1 MGSNSE
7 HKDESK
13 KNTRK
18 LPSLYSDIIGALL
31 ISFSTSAEPMR
42 YIVACDLF
50 GYVNSA
56 INYCRLKDVVDSDSG
71 KSYSVLM
78 VESLNVLNAAVQQ
91 FKTGEIYM
99 GNEYLHQVMNILKQ
113 IIIDNNLISP
123 GWSYV
128 SNPLGT
134 ASVDLDRVQNSRYKE
149 I

>member
-1 MGSNSE
+1 MTNNSE

-18 LPSLYSDIIGALL
+18 LPSFYSDIIAALL
-31 ISFSTSAEPMR
+31 VSYSTSAEPMR

-50 GYVNSA
+50 GYVKAA
-56 INYCRLKDVVDSDSG
+56 IKYCRLNDVVENDSE
-71 KSYSVLM
+71 KSYSSLM
-78 VESLNVLNAAVQQ
+78 DDSLNILNAAVQQ
-91 FKTGEIYM
+91 FKTGEMYL
-99 GNEYLHQVMNILKQ
+99 GNEYLNQVMNTLKQ
-113 IIIDNNLISP
+113 IIIDNNFITP